1 MKHILKTIK
10 NIHMHMLHFREYQSL
25 YNKYMKFLKFNC
37 FHNSCLKNKCCDI
50 LILNRMAYMFFIM
63 M

>member
-1 MKHILKTIK
+1 MY
-10 NIHMHMLHFREYQSL
+10 MLHFREYQSL

-37 FHNSCLKNKCCDI
+37 FHNSCLKKNKCSDI

>member
-1 MKHILKTIK
+1 MY
-10 NIHMHMLHFREYQSL
+10 MLHFREYQSL

-50 LILNRMAYMFFIM
+50 LILNRMAYMFFSM